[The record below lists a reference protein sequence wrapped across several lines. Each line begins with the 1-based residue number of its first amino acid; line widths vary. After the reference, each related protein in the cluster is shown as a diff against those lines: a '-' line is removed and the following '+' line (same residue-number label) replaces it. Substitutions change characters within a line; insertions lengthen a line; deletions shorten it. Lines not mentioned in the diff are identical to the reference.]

1 MLSVGMGGVVP
12 QKLRATDVAQ
22 VVDAYGGTQDDMDR
36 CLRLE
41 SEVFPLLMEH
51 WNDKKSGVQP

>member
-22 VVDAYGGTQDDMDR
+22 IVDAYGGARDDMDR

-41 SEVFPLLMEH
+41 SEVFPLLMEQ
-51 WNDKKSGVQP
+51 WEAKKSSAQ